1 MSGSVRT
8 NSPMDWGGEGKR
20 ESEEGRRGGGRMTKV
35 EGGGKG
41 RGGEERKNKEGR
53 TRESKGGR

>member
-8 NSPMDWGGEGKR
+8 NSPMDWDGEGKR
-20 ESEEGRRGGGRMTKV
+20 EREEGRRGGRMTKV
-35 EGGGKG
+35 EGAGKG
-41 RGGEERKNKEGR
+41 RGGEERKNKEER

>member
-20 ESEEGRRGGGRMTKV
+20 ESEEGRRGGRMTKV

-41 RGGEERKNKEGR
+41 RGGEERKNKEER
-53 TRESKGGR
+53 TRESKGER